1 MSSAASSEESID
13 LNFSNADEIIQ
24 SAEDA
29 VAVEISRLLVS
40 HTSSV
45 GMLIVSL
52 LARQPGDFSACLPLS
67 KIYLRAIP

>member
-40 HTSSV
+40 LTSSV

-52 LARQPGDFSACLPLS
+52 LAPQPGDLSAWLSLS

>member
-1 MSSAASSEESID
+1 MSSVASSEESID

-29 VAVEISRLLVS
+29 VAVEISRLPESLS
-40 HTSSV
+40 SSV

-52 LARQPGDFSACLPLS
+52 LARQAGDLSA
-67 KIYLRAIP
+67 